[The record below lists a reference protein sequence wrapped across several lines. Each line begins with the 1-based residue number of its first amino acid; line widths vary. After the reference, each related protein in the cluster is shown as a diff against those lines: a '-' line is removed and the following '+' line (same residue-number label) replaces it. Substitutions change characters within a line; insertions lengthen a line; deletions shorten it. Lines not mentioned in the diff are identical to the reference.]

1 MLSGNR
7 HNPERV
13 MTVSRRS
20 LLGLSMTVLLS
31 TIPGCSLR
39 PPAQN
44 DSASDPDAVG
54 SRGAADVRFHNL
66 YEETVTVSVRAESTD
81 AEEASDSSPAIDE
94 TVDIRP
100 AETHTIH
107 NKVLFGAE
115 YRISVSLGSG
125 YEEAA
130 TWTPGRGGGLHLLY
144 DGSPNVDFAEGFA

>member
-1 MLSGNR
+1 
-7 HNPERV
+7 

-39 PPAQN
+39 APSK
-44 DSASDPDAVG
+44 DDGASDPEAR
-54 SRGAADVRFHNL
+54 SARGAADVRFHNL
-66 YEETVTVSVRAESTD
+66 HDETVTVSLRAEHTD
-81 AEEASDSSPAIDE
+81 ADEASDSSPAIDQ

-125 YEEAA
+125 YDESA
-130 TWTPGRGGGLHLLY
+130 TWTPGAGGGLHLIY